1 MSRATPPRSPAI
13 SGTSRGR
20 AIAWSGC
27 SRWTCSRIR
36 PTSRPWPDWNE
47 PGREVL
53 PAAALVAGRSRSLRR
68 LRRGLSHPASH
79 GRSCRAPPPAR
90 CDRRGHRPLP
100 QGHGLRRSRGRPVPA
115 LPEGSVARRLRRVLA
130 PRGARHDA
138 RARAAARDLPARGSG
153 PAPGAVPG
161 HPCRHPVRR
170 QAQQPHRLRLDG
182 GCPDRPGHAHL
193 LARHHADPRLLG
205 PAQLA
210 ALLRARRSRASHPA
224 RRHPRPLH
232 HGAHHAAHTLGH
244 ARGDGAGLYPHG
256 AGQGGL
262 RAAGGLEARPQER
275 FYPHHHHRGHRA
287 GHAPRRLRD
296 NRDDLRV
303 AWSRAAVRA
312 GDLQPRLSRGAG
324 RRLSPR
330 QHLRVPELHR
340 GRGLHLARSAHPVPL
355 MAPPNGAS
363 SVVLPLPSAP
373 EERQWVM
380 TLKRLAR
387 RRTALFG
394 LAVVAVVILSAVGA
408 PLVTVFDPIEQDINQ
423 RLREPG
429 WRNAAGQAHL
439 LGTDHLGRDILAR
452 IIYGSRVAL
461 VVGLSAVLISGVLGM
476 AIGLVSGYFGG
487 KVDDFFMRLA
497 DIQLA
502 FPFILLAIAV
512 IGVLGPSLRNIIVV
526 IGVSSWVVYARVVRG
541 EVLSIRERAF
551 VQAAIALGS
560 RDGRVL
566 VRHVLPNAFT
576 PWLVVATLD
585 MARVIVIESALSFLG
600 LGVQP
605 PTPTWGGMLADGRVY
620 LSTAWWLATFPGLA
634 ILVTVL
640 GINLLGD
647 GLRDTLDPRLKV

>member
-1 MSRATPPRSPAI
+1 MT
-13 SGTSRGR
+13 
-20 AIAWSGC
+20 
-27 SRWTCSRIR
+27 
-36 PTSRPWPDWNE
+36 
-47 PGREVL
+47 
-53 PAAALVAGRSRSLRR
+53 
-68 LRRGLSHPASH
+68 
-79 GRSCRAPPPAR
+79 
-90 CDRRGHRPLP
+90 
-100 QGHGLRRSRGRPVPA
+100 
-115 LPEGSVARRLRRVLA
+115 
-130 PRGARHDA
+130 
-138 RARAAARDLPARGSG
+138 
-153 PAPGAVPG
+153 
-161 HPCRHPVRR
+161 
-170 QAQQPHRLRLDG
+170 
-182 GCPDRPGHAHL
+182 
-193 LARHHADPRLLG
+193 
-205 PAQLA
+205 
-210 ALLRARRSRASHPA
+210 
-224 RRHPRPLH
+224 
-232 HGAHHAAHTLGH
+232 
-244 ARGDGAGLYPHG
+244 
-256 AGQGGL
+256 
-262 RAAGGLEARPQER
+262 
-275 FYPHHHHRGHRA
+275 
-287 GHAPRRLRD
+287 
-296 NRDDLRV
+296 
-303 AWSRAAVRA
+303 
-312 GDLQPRLSRGAG
+312 
-324 RRLSPR
+324 
-330 QHLRVPELHR
+330 
-340 GRGLHLARSAHPVPL
+340 
-355 MAPPNGAS
+355 PPNGVS
-363 SVVLPLPSAP
+363 TVVLPLPSAP
-373 EERQWVM
+373 EERQWVS

-394 LAVVAVVILSAVGA
+394 LAVVVVVILSAVGA

-423 RLREPG
+423 RLKEPG
-429 WRNAAGQAHL
+429 WRNAAGQAHI

-541 EVLSIRERAF
+541 EVLSIREREF

-560 RDGRVL
+560 RDGRVVL
-566 VRHVLPNAFT
+566 RHVLPNAFT

-647 GLRDTLDPRLKV
+647 GLRDTLDPRLKI

>member
-1 MSRATPPRSPAI
+1 
-13 SGTSRGR
+13 
-20 AIAWSGC
+20 
-27 SRWTCSRIR
+27 
-36 PTSRPWPDWNE
+36 
-47 PGREVL
+47 
-53 PAAALVAGRSRSLRR
+53 
-68 LRRGLSHPASH
+68 
-79 GRSCRAPPPAR
+79 
-90 CDRRGHRPLP
+90 
-100 QGHGLRRSRGRPVPA
+100 
-115 LPEGSVARRLRRVLA
+115 
-130 PRGARHDA
+130 
-138 RARAAARDLPARGSG
+138 
-153 PAPGAVPG
+153 
-161 HPCRHPVRR
+161 
-170 QAQQPHRLRLDG
+170 
-182 GCPDRPGHAHL
+182 
-193 LARHHADPRLLG
+193 
-205 PAQLA
+205 
-210 ALLRARRSRASHPA
+210 
-224 RRHPRPLH
+224 
-232 HGAHHAAHTLGH
+232 
-244 ARGDGAGLYPHG
+244 
-256 AGQGGL
+256 
-262 RAAGGLEARPQER
+262 
-275 FYPHHHHRGHRA
+275 
-287 GHAPRRLRD
+287 
-296 NRDDLRV
+296 
-303 AWSRAAVRA
+303 
-312 GDLQPRLSRGAG
+312 
-324 RRLSPR
+324 
-330 QHLRVPELHR
+330 
-340 GRGLHLARSAHPVPL
+340 
-355 MAPPNGAS
+355 MAPPNGVS

-373 EERQWVM
+373 DERQWVM

-423 RLREPG
+423 RLKEPG
-429 WRNAAGQAHL
+429 WRNAAGQAHV

-541 EVLSIRERAF
+541 EVLSIREREF

-560 RDGRVL
+560 RDGRVVL
-566 VRHVLPNAFT
+566 HHVLPNAFT

-647 GLRDTLDPRLKV
+647 GLRDTLDPRLKI